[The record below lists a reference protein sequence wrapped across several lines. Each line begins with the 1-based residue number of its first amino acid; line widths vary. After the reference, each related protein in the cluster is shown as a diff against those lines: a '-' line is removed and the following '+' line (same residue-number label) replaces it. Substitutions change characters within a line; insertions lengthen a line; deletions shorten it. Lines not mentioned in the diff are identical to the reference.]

1 MEGES
6 NFQSINDALQSIIPD
21 IITPTAHPN
30 NISVIAKGTPAY
42 CIHQIFTKALPE
54 SLLEIYL
61 RDFKLAQY
69 HGSFLY
75 DNSILALHLKA
86 HYGRDEWMN
95 FWSKKKNIYKIKLQ
109 KQKAQ
114 YNQSFASSAV
124 ATTCNQHISGKEN
137 NIMEGSRQGTTL
149 IDLTLADDESVET
162 VAETSMQDIGG
173 SNEMLGM
180 HGVKDDNGAGGG
192 SFDSL
197 NYSYSSSASNCDMS
211 ISYDGSTNL
220 ETSTLFLN
228 CPECL
233 SKWEEGTYC
242 RACGF
247 EADEDTVTEKDFK
260 KEEWKLASRINV
272 GSFFQVFVGNN
283 ANTSS
288 ELYMS
293 LITYFARIV
302 NLIIIHV
309 FFSINLNW

>member
-6 NFQSINDALQSIIPD
+6 NFQSINDALRSILPA
-21 IITPTAHPN
+21 IITPTAHQST
-30 NISVIAKGTPAY
+30 ISVIAKGTPAY

-69 HGSFLY
+69 SGSFLY
-75 DNSILALHLKA
+75 DKSILAQHLQA
-86 HYGRDEWMN
+86 HYGREEWKK
-95 FWSKKKNIYKIKLQ
+95 FWAKKKSTYTKKLEN
-109 KQKAQ
+109 AQ

-162 VAETSMQDIGG
+162 VAETSMQDIVG

-192 SFDSL
+192 NNESL
-197 NYSYSSSASNCDMS
+197 DYSYSSSASNSDMS

-220 ETSTLFLN
+220 KTSTLFLN
-228 CPECL
+228 CPECF

-260 KEEWKLASRINV
+260 KEEWKLASRIKA
-272 GSFFQVFVGNN
+272 GSFFQVYVGNN

-302 NLIIIHV
+302 NLIIIHA